1 MIAKNT
7 VSSLNIYMKI
17 LITGGHLSPALAVI
31 EEIGNQ
37 ADLVFVG
44 RKYILDQDKNLSLEY
59 QEITR
64 RGLTFYHLQ
73 TGRFTR
79 LLNLRLFL
87 NLFKIPLGLL
97 QAIVILNKEKP
108 DLILS
113 FGGYIGFPICLIAYI
128 LGIPIFIHEQTIYP
142 GLVNRLTGFFAQNI
156 FIAFAESKKYF
167 PSAKVILSGNPV
179 RKAVLRPSKKPFNLQ
194 KSLPVLYFTGGSL
207 GSHSLNQHLETILP
221 ELLTKYIVIHQAGR
235 VSEYNDYQR
244 LLLKR
249 SKLNKILKA
258 RYYLRDHFFSDELGY
273 IYSFTDLI
281 VSRSGANTLFELIAW
296 KKPAIL
302 IPLPWSGGQEQLK
315 QAQLLQKAGVAEIF
329 QQTQATKILAKLIA
343 KVIAQLN
350 FYQKNFKNVELLYQ
364 QNAAKTIVQKILA

>member
-1 MIAKNT
+1 
-7 VSSLNIYMKI
+7 MKI

-179 RKAVLRPSKKPFNLQ
+179 RKAVLRPSKKPFNLSQ
-194 KSLPVLYFTGGSL
+194 SLPVLYFTGGSL

-364 QNAAKTIVQKILA
+364 QDAAKTIVQKILA